1 MDVKENVLFIE
12 NISELF
18 KHVLYVCY
26 GYIFNSHAI
35 DMFQEYLNV
44 LIEQKY
50 FYLDEEAI
58 KVTKIFVY
66 QCIQHTKHKINVVYY
81 TSEKTKTKVSY
92 TCIYIC

>member
-1 MDVKENVLFIE
+1 MQK
-12 NISELF
+12 ISELF
-18 KHVLYVCY
+18 KYVLYVYY

-50 FYLDEEAI
+50 FYLDEDAI

-66 QCIQHTKHKINVVYY
+66 QCIQHTKYKINVVYY
-81 TSEKTKTKVSY
+81 TSTKTKISY
-92 TCIYIC
+92 TCTMYIHLLISLNNTHC